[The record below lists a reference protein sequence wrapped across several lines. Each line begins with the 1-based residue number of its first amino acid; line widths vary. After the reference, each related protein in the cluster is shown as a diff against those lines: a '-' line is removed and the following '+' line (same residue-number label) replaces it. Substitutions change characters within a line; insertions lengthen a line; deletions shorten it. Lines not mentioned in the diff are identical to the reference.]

1 MVAWSSTVRA
11 LGLVTGFSLVVT
23 LAVMPGTED
32 VATAAPQP
40 VPELDLN
47 VELPALE
54 STPAEEVT
62 PTIPEGDFSL
72 DRAPEALDVPQ
83 RSMNRPTV
91 LDLDK
96 IDLESLEAVSRD
108 QFTTTYDGPRG
119 TSIVSIGE
127 VPQNVE
133 VDGEWVPI
141 DETLEKTGTGWESEL
156 HPLTPEVASFSNGD
170 VLSVSDGEFEV
181 SWRLIGAATKKG
193 AVGVSADGEQGPVRF
208 QDVLDGVDLVYDIE
222 ASAVKE
228 VMVVQEPPADAPA
241 YEWLLTAPGLTV
253 EEDGAGGFVLLDAA
267 GGVRF
272 SIPTPVMWDSAGT
285 DGGQEP
291 AMAVVD
297 ATIEQRGDD
306 WLFTLEPDHA
316 WLTDPDRV
324 YPVSVD
330 PSTSWGP
337 SNRRSYKSDGVVQSG
352 ATWFGNPWQANQALY
367 WRGWAQY
374 PLGNIANKYVIDT
387 ALDLGYTTGTATCQ
401 VGYIGSGTANPTSVH
416 SYGVDVSSFS
426 LCNGSATASANTT
439 DGLDST
445 IASWVR
451 SGAYGNWLGF
461 RSSAEA
467 NAGYSYKGVN
477 TTLTVLYASYP
488 TVTGVTPST
497 PSGGVTAPRSPEMN
511 ATGTTDSGTPLQFKY
526 QFEKTGNVGTGS
538 GAGTFAT
545 IDYQTDWVN
554 AGAYEIPS
562 NALEPN
568 TQYRYRVLVKDGND
582 GFLGNNTQRSKTDA
596 AWIFTTQATP
606 EIPRASALPADE
618 TVVTTTTPEFQV
630 AYVADPDSATPVRYR
645 FVVATGADGRLGTV
659 VNSGLINAQS
669 TAPGSTVRWTP
680 PAGSL
685 QDGVNY
691 TWRVWTYD
699 GVDETEQPWAGRFTV
714 NMRLGTTG
722 PSPFDS
728 AGPATVN
735 LANGNLALSF
745 SSPTVA
751 SVGGPMGLAFSYNS
765 QADPLANRGL
775 NASYYNALD
784 QGQTSTTT
792 FAIGTRTPILTRT
805 DPVVDFTTLEELAP
819 GLPEDYWMARWEGFV
834 TVPTTGQYTFGAYRD
849 DGVRIWVNSTATTPN
864 VLDQWNPT
872 MATEQFG
879 TAVSLQQ
886 GTATRIKIEY
896 YERAGAAVLQLR
908 VKGPGLPAAG
918 VPVPADWFTKRVQ
931 YLPGG
936 WSNSGP
942 IAGAGGAY
950 VSAVKTSSAVTVTD
964 VTGGVHTYT
973 RKSDGG
979 FQAPAGQYG
988 VLALDA
994 AGLVT
999 LNDSGTIYQFD
1010 ASGKVTAVTT
1020 VADARKP
1027 ATASIS
1033 YRPNGLP
1040 SLISDPV
1047 AGGTNRT
1054 VRFAYGGDD
1063 YEDVPGFTKADYE
1076 LDKPAC
1082 TVPAGSG
1089 FSTPPAG
1096 FLCRIF
1102 YPNHV
1107 PGGVPA
1113 SNGQTVDNSTQ
1124 LFYNQ
1129 YGQLVEI
1136 RDPGGE
1142 RVRFGYT
1149 NGILTSI
1156 VDPLANDW
1164 IAAAPSTRTALQSLV
1179 STLIEYQD
1187 GKVTSVTLP
1196 APDGATASL
1205 RPQTTYTYT
1214 EGQTAVNVAGLDL
1227 TSRPPGTNAREV
1239 TYDSGWRATSAES
1252 ASGLTSS
1259 QTWSVED
1266 QLLSS
1271 TDAAGR
1277 MSTTIYDSY
1286 TDLPTDS
1293 YGPAPVACFTAQRT
1307 PTADGACSKM
1317 PHTTTSYDQ
1326 GMQGLHVTYFN
1337 TMGFGGRPFDFGL
1350 GLAGGTGNAGSRD
1363 WSTGTPVTGLS
1374 ADNFSLRMH
1383 GVITFPDAGDWFLRT
1398 TMDDGGRVY
1407 LDDELIIND
1416 LPEDSTVTTKES
1428 SILTGIA
1435 AGEQRRIRV
1444 DFYERAGAAV
1454 LTLQWRRVGGSGW
1467 QNVPDSALRPD
1478 FGLVTSTLTRDQVL
1492 PGSAID
1498 PTAVTNLT
1506 TATSYGSRPWLGAP
1520 TATTVDPGGLALTT
1534 TTGYEAPT
1542 TAANSWLRRL
1552 TRDLPSGTASR
1563 TTSVYYNDTEQAGA
1577 NDCGLPATTPQF
1589 GMLKQITGPTPA
1601 SGPAV
1606 TTRFIYDK
1614 VGRVVGSKTGSDPWS
1629 CVTFDV
1635 RGRTVTS
1642 TVGVASPNVRTVT
1655 NNYAVAGDPLVS
1667 SVTDSAGTIT
1677 VRVDLLGRTVA
1688 YTDVWGVVTTPTF
1701 EAQTGRVLATTIT
1714 PTSGAAIVYN
1724 YTHDVDGKVLT
1735 VSTPAH
1741 SGPLATAAYNPTT
1754 GELTGVTY
1762 GNGSS
1767 LTGLQRSP
1775 SGAPLAMEWAF
1786 PQAGGQPQ
1794 ASVVEQVER
1803 TRAGRIIANTLT
1815 SGSQGYSSWYRFD
1828 GASRMTQATLSLNGA
1843 VDHVL
1848 NYGFGTTGTAC
1859 AGFTGAVANAGA
1871 NGNRTTFS
1879 DAHTTVVEGV
1889 STVSTSSTTYCYD
1902 AADRLLGSVVSGDLI
1917 AEANPVADGLSPA
1930 VGGTPAEVQYDARGN
1945 TTKLAD
1951 QSLVFDL
1958 SNRHVSTTVTAG
1970 SDNTKV
1976 SYLRDATNRIVSRT
1990 VTVNNVETETTRY
2003 AHTASAD
2010 VSGLV
2015 VDAATGAVREYT
2027 VSLPGGAAV
2036 RFVLGSN
2043 AREQWTYPNMLGSVI
2058 LEADGDGVRSATV
2071 VRYDP
2076 WGQPIDPDTGRIGT
2090 STSDDAV
2097 IDNAEGDADYAF
2109 VGGHR
2114 KLYEHQG
2121 SVAVIEMGARVY
2133 VPSLGRFLSID
2144 PVEGGVD
2151 NAYVYPTDP
2160 VNKLDLTGMYQCAAF
2175 ARAGYCEAVSSDRR
2189 SSSALRGARFSKP
2202 PALCAS
2208 RACSRVGNRGGAN
2221 APSAQEREA
2230 NWSNL
2235 RKTTST
2241 ILAGVSLVS
2250 GGLAIVPSPAAPLL
2264 GAVSLVSGTA
2274 SWQLNFIE
2282 TGREPISDGLAFM
2295 SVLAEA
2301 GSKRWTQGLLWLLDA
2316 GWTVEGPWKTWI
2328 CETDPVC

>member
-32 VATAAPQP
+32 VAVASPATVA
-40 VPELDLN
+40 ELDLD
-47 VELPALE
+47 VALSALE

-72 DRAPEALDVPQ
+72 DRAPEALEVP
-83 RSMNRPTV
+83 RRAFNSPMLV
-91 LDLDK
+91 DLDK
-96 IDLESLEAVSRD
+96 IDLESLEVVRRD
-108 QFTTTYDGPRG
+108 QFTTTYGGPRG

-141 DETLEKTGTGWESEL
+141 DETLQKTTSGWEAEL
-156 HPLTPEVASFSNGD
+156 HPLTPEVASFSNGQ
-170 VLSVSDGEFEV
+170 VLSVSDGEFAV

-222 ASAVKE
+222 PTAVKE

-253 EEDGAGGFVLLDAA
+253 EDDGAGGFLLRDDA
-267 GGVRF
+267 GEVRF
-272 SIPTPVMWDSAGT
+272 SIPTPVMWDSAGIN
-285 DGGQEP
+285 GVREP

-297 ATIEQRGDD
+297 ATVERLGDD

-324 YPVSVD
+324 YPVNVD
-330 PSTSWGP
+330 PTTSWGP

-374 PLGNIANKYVIDT
+374 PLSNIAGKYVVDT
-387 ALDLGYTTGTATCQ
+387 ALSLNYTTGTTTCQ
-401 VGYIGSGTANPTSVH
+401 VGYLGSGSSNPTSVS
-416 SYGVDVSSFS
+416 SYGSNISSFT
-426 LCNGSATASANTT
+426 LCGGTASASGSKT
-439 DGLDST
+439 DSLDST
-445 IASWVR
+445 IAAWVR
-451 SGAYGNWLGF
+451 NGTYTRWLGF

-467 NAGYSYKGVN
+467 NTGYSYKGADTSLV
-477 TTLTVLYASYP
+477 VIYANYP
-488 TVTGVTPST
+488 TVTGVTSPT
-497 PSGGVTAPRSPEMN
+497 PTGGVVAPRAPEMN
-511 ATGTTDSGTPLQFKY
+511 ATGSTNSGTPLQYRY
-526 QFEKTGNVGTGS
+526 QFEKTGGVGNGA

-545 IDYQTDWVN
+545 IDYDTGWVN
-554 AGAYEIPS
+554 SGVFQIPS
-562 NALEPN
+562 NALESA
-568 TQYRYRVLVKDGND
+568 TAYRYRVMVKDGND
-582 GFLGNNTQRSKTDA
+582 GHLGNNTQSDPMTNT
-596 AWIFTTQATP
+596 AWHFVTQATP
-606 EIPRASALPADE
+606 EISQSTALPADE
-618 TVVTTTTPEFQV
+618 TVVTSTSPQFQV
-630 AYVADPDSATPVRYR
+630 DYVPDPDSATPVKYR

-659 VNSGLINAQS
+659 VNSGWLDAPN
-669 TAPGSTVRWTP
+669 TTPGSPVTWTP

-685 QDGVNY
+685 QDGVTY
-691 TWRVWTYD
+691 TWRVWASD
-699 GVDETEQPWAGRFTV
+699 GVDEAEQPWVGRFTV

-722 PSPFDS
+722 PSPFDT

-765 QADPLANRGL
+765 QADPTANRGL
-775 NASYYNALD
+775 IGSYYNALN

-792 FAIGTRTPILTRT
+792 FSIGSRTPILTRT
-805 DPVVDFTTLEELAP
+805 DPVVDFSALDELAP
-819 GLPEDYWMARWEGFV
+819 GLPEDYWLARWEGFV
-834 TVPTTGQYTFGAYRD
+834 TVPTTGQYTFGAFRD
-849 DGVRIWVNSTATTPN
+849 DGVRIWVDSNATTPN
-864 VLDQWNPT
+864 VLDQWNAAP
-872 MATEQFG
+872 ATEQFG
-879 TAVSLQQ
+879 TPVTLQQ
-886 GTATRIKIEY
+886 GTATQIKIEY
-896 YERAGAAVLQLR
+896 YEKTGPAVLQLR
-908 VKGPGLPAAG
+908 VKGPGLPAGG
-918 VPVPADWFTKRVQ
+918 VPVPADWFTKRIQ

-942 IAGAGGAY
+942 IAGAGGSY
-950 VSAVKTSSAVTVTD
+950 VSALKTSSTVTLTD

-988 VLALDA
+988 VVALDA
-994 AGLVT
+994 AGLIT
-999 LNDSGTIYQFD
+999 LTEGGTVYQFD
-1010 ASGKVTAVTT
+1010 ASGKVTSVTT
-1020 VADARKP
+1020 VADAKKP
-1027 ATASIS
+1027 ATASIT
-1033 YRPNGLP
+1033 YRANGVP
-1040 SLISDPV
+1040 SVISDPV
-1047 AGGTNRT
+1047 AGGTNRA
-1054 VRFAYGGDD
+1054 VRFVYQGDVISD
-1063 YEDVPGFTKADYE
+1063 IPGLGAADAGTGNSACEDPDA
-1076 LDKPAC
+1076 
-1082 TVPAGSG
+1082 AGLAA
-1089 FSTPPAG
+1089 PPDG
-1096 FLCRIF
+1096 FLCRIV
-1102 YPNHV
+1102 YPDHV
-1107 PGGVPA
+1107 IGGVDVG
-1113 SNGQTVDNSTQ
+1113 NGQLVDNSTQ
-1124 LFYNQ
+1124 LFYNEH
-1129 YGQLVEI
+1129 GQLAEI

-1149 NGILTSI
+1149 DGRLTTI
-1156 VDPLANDW
+1156 IDPLVNDW
-1164 IAAAPSTRTALQSLV
+1164 IAADPATRTALENIV
-1179 STLIEYQD
+1179 STTIEYQNT
-1187 GKVTSVTLP
+1187 KVASVTLP

-1214 EGQTAVNVAGLDL
+1214 EGGTSVNVAGLDL
-1227 TSRPPGTNAREV
+1227 SSRPLGTSAREV
-1239 TYDSGWRATSAES
+1239 TYDSGWRATSAKS
-1252 ASGLTSS
+1252 ALGLTSS
-1259 QTWSVED
+1259 QTWSGED

-1293 YGPAPVACFTAQRT
+1293 YGPAPVGCFTSQRT
-1307 PTADGACSKM
+1307 PTSAAGCATM
-1317 PHTTTSYDQ
+1317 PHSTTSYDE
-1326 GMQGLHVTYFN
+1326 GLQGLQVTYFATN
-1337 TMGFGGRPFDFGL
+1337 SFSGRPFDFGL
-1350 GLAGGTGNAGSRD
+1350 GLSGGTGNLASRD
-1363 WSTGTPVTGLS
+1363 WGAGSPVTGLS

-1383 GVITFPDAGDWFLRT
+1383 GVVTFPSAGNWQFRT
-1398 TMDDGGRVY
+1398 TMDGGGRLY
-1407 LDDELIIND
+1407 LDDNLIIND
-1416 LPEDSTVTTKES
+1416 FPVDAIASTVNS
-1428 SILTGIA
+1428 QILTGITA
-1435 AGEQRRIRV
+1435 NEQRRIRL
-1444 DFYERAGAAV
+1444 DFYERTGDAE
-1454 LTLQWRRVGGSGW
+1454 LTLQWKKETESTWV
-1467 QNVPDSALRPD
+1467 NVPDSALRPD

-1498 PTAVTNLT
+1498 PTAVTNLAT
-1506 TATSYGSRPWLGAP
+1506 STSYGSRPWLGAP

-1552 TRDLPSGTASR
+1552 TRDLPAGTASR
-1563 TTSVYYNDTEQAGA
+1563 TTSVYYNDIEQAGA

-1601 SGPAV
+1601 AGSAV

-1642 TVGVASPNVRTVT
+1642 TVGVGSPNVRTVT

-1724 YTHDVDGKVLT
+1724 YEYDVDGKVLT

-1786 PQAGGQPQ
+1786 PQAAGQPQ

-1803 TRAGRIIANTLT
+1803 TRAGRIVANALT
-1815 SGSQGYSSWYRFD
+1815 SGSQSYSSWYRFD
-1828 GASRMTQATLSLNGA
+1828 AASRMTQATLSLNGA

-1848 NYGFGTTGTAC
+1848 NYGFGATGTAC
-1859 AGFTGAVANAGA
+1859 AGFAGAVANAGA

-1879 DAHTTVVEGV
+1879 DAHTTVVEGL

-1902 AADRLLGSVVSGDLI
+1902 AADRLLGSVVSGVLI
-1917 AEANPVADGLSPA
+1917 PEANPVADGLSPA
-1930 VGGTPAEVQYDARGN
+1930 AGGTPAEVQYDARGN

-1970 SDNTKV
+1970 GDTTKV

-2003 AHTASAD
+2003 AHTATAD

-2015 VDAATGAVREYT
+2015 VDAASGAVREYT

-2058 LEADGDGVRSATV
+2058 LEADGDGVRSASV

-2090 STSDDAV
+2090 ATSDDAV

-2133 VPSLGRFLSID
+2133 VPSLGRFLSVD

-2151 NAYVYPTDP
+2151 NAYVYPPDP
-2160 VNKLDLTGMYQCAAF
+2160 VNELDLTGMCKSWPS
-2175 ARAGYCEAVSSDRR
+2175 ARTNN
-2189 SSSALRGARFSKP
+2189 
-2202 PALCAS
+2202 
-2208 RACSRVGNRGGAN
+2208 CSGRGGGSGSASGYG
-2221 APSAQEREA
+2221 APSWLRAEYGRSASASYARYAGQAASPPRATVPQSSIPAGTAGGASAGKKFPPSVKAEVLGA
-2230 NWSNL
+2230 NPSTCVYCGM
-2235 RKTTST
+2235 TTARPQVDHR
-2241 ILAGVSLVS
+2241 IPRALGGNSLVS
-2250 GGLAIVPSPAAPLL
+2250 NGVTSCG
-2264 GAVSLVSGTA
+2264 
-2274 SWQLNFIE
+2274 WCN
-2282 TGREPISDGLAFM
+2282 
-2295 SVLAEA
+2295 
-2301 GSKRWTQGLLWLLDA
+2301 GSKGIREFPLNPPPGYI
-2316 GWTVEGPWKTWI
+2316 GPWPPSHW
-2328 CETDPVC
+2328 EHGGWGLPD